1 MSRQSDSGIGMI
13 VALGVVILIVA
24 TWLLIPPSVI
34 RSAWMHERSE
44 VHSLAGEGEQRMF
57 ENTLRQ
63 IQQSLSADFQTFLK
77 DADSMRQGPLGN
89 EGFSQWTRSRIEATW
104 LWLGL
109 VTYRMNVLMGWL
121 LPGIPLVIVCYLDG
135 HYMREIRKYS
145 FVAQS
150 PIRHKLGIR
159 VTWGVMVGLTGWLLV
174 PIPLP
179 AMIAPSLTVAL
190 AYSLWL
196 WVGNLQ
202 KRL

>member
-1 MSRQSDSGIGMI
+1 MSRPNDSGLGMV
-13 VALGVVILIVA
+13 VALGVFILVAA
-24 TWLLIPPSVI
+24 TWVFIPPATI
-34 RSAWMHERSE
+34 RAAWMHERAE
-44 VHSLAGEGEQRMF
+44 VHALAGEGEQRMF
-57 ENTLRQ
+57 AESIGQL
-63 IQQSLSADFQTFLK
+63 QQSMSRDFREFLQ
-77 DADSMRQGPLGN
+77 DADAMGDGPLGN
-89 EGFSQWTRSRIEATW
+89 QGFSQWTRSRIEATW

-109 VTYRMNVLMGWL
+109 VAYRLNVLSGWL
-121 LPGIPLVIVCYLDG
+121 LPGIPLVIVAYLDG

-159 VTWGVMVGLTGWLLV
+159 VTWFVIIGLAGWLLV

-179 AMIAPSLTVAL
+179 VLIAPTLTICS

-196 WVGNLQ
+196 WVSNLQ